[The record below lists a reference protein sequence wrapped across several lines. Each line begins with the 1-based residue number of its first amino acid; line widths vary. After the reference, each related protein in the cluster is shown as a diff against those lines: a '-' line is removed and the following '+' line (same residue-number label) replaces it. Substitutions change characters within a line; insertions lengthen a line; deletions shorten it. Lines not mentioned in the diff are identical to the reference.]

1 MNTSMP
7 PQGERGRESD
17 PAVAATATTT
27 TTTSAEND
35 GPVWRDPLENPSF
48 ITTSPTTTMSQADMY
63 PPSFSI
69 VLQPPLPLADRRPF
83 ASQLE
88 GSLLA
93 SNLTVATTMIST
105 STSSTLTSQDLGSTV
120 GNNKVTATSMSSAD
134 SSDNKGDDHRRS
146 EVSKTTTTTVETNS
160 ESAESKTS
168 SDTVTDTIRHPA
180 HSHSSDNSVH
190 SPPPIVKE
198 TLDACVTVSPTGIL
212 QVKQYELRRIIGQ
225 GAFGI
230 VNLGVDVNTGVKYAV
245 KEFSKAKLR
254 KKDRQNLFR
263 LGPRG
268 GGRGRRGPAIAAEE
282 ERSPLDLIRG
292 EIAILK
298 KLNHP
303 NIVKLYEVLDVAAED
318 SMYMVF
324 ELCELGALTEVSVS
338 DKLGKIFTDSECRD
352 VFQQMVL
359 GIEYLHEHDIVHRDI
374 KPDNLLR
381 SADGTLK
388 IVDFGVSEMFTKKGD
403 DMIKKSAGSP
413 AFMAPELCRSHGEV
427 SGKPTDLWSMGVTLF
442 CIRYGRLPFKSGMSL
457 ELQKM
462 INEDEPDLGDEKDL
476 RFKTTISRLLEKD
489 PSKRM
494 TIDELRSD
502 PWLTDDGRKPLIC
515 KDENIQNAVL
525 EVTDDDLRGAVQQL
539 HGLFRVLKAV
549 YKFKQMRKSPSP
561 RATSRDRREKGAAGE
576 PSHLSISSPPLLDSP
591 PPETEDDEGI
601 LAVGE
606 TSSSL
611 LAKIDAMTEQDQEQ
625 EEENREEDTKE
636 GESES
641 ASAVSPPF
649 SIALADQQPEGK
661 AAPHDCVVKTGN

>member
-1 MNTSMP
+1 
-7 PQGERGRESD
+7 
-17 PAVAATATTT
+17 
-27 TTTSAEND
+27 
-35 GPVWRDPLENPSF
+35 
-48 ITTSPTTTMSQADMY
+48 MSQEDLY
-63 PPSFSI
+63 PNSLSMA
-69 VLQPPLPLADRRPF
+69 LQSPLPFTDRRSF

-88 GSLLA
+88 ASLLA
-93 SNLTVATTMIST
+93 SNLTAATTTLNS
-105 STSSTLTSQDLGSTV
+105 STSSSSSRDLRSTI
-120 GNNKVTATSMSSAD
+120 GNNNV
-134 SSDNKGDDHRRS
+134 
-146 EVSKTTTTTVETNS
+146 TTTNT
-160 ESAESKTS
+160 AESNSKEDSKRDLHSEETKPTAPAPSNSSEPTEEDKRSRTS
-168 SDTVTDTIRHPA
+168 TDKPRHA
-180 HSHSSDNSVH
+180 HSHSHSHSRDSSVH

-198 TLDACVTVSPTGIL
+198 TLDACITVSPTGML

-230 VNLGVDVNTGVKYAV
+230 VNLGVDVNTGIKYAV

-268 GGRGRRGPAIAAEE
+268 RGPGRRGPAVPVEE

-298 KLNHP
+298 KLNHI

-324 ELCELGALTEVSVS
+324 ELCELGALTEVSVG
-338 DKLGKIFTDSECRD
+338 DKPGKIFTDSECRD

-462 INEDEPDLGDEKDL
+462 INEDEPDLGDEQDP
-476 RFKTTISRLLEKD
+476 RFRATITRLLEKD
-489 PSKRM
+489 PSKRI
-494 TIDELRSD
+494 TLDELRND
-502 PWLTDDGRKPLIC
+502 PWLTDDGREPLIS
-515 KDENIQNAVL
+515 KDENTQNAVL

-539 HGLFRVLKAV
+539 NGLFRVLKAV
-549 YKFKQMRKSPSP
+549 YKFKQLRKSPSS
-561 RATSRDRREKGAAGE
+561 RASSRERLEKAAGE
-576 PSHLSISSPPLLDSP
+576 SPNLSLSPPLIDSP
-591 PPETEDDEGI
+591 PSEYTDDI
-601 LAVGE
+601 AMPAGE
-606 TSSSL
+606 MSDSL
-611 LAKIDAMTEQDQEQ
+611 LAKIDALNVQRDP
-625 EEENREEDTKE
+625 EEVEYNDE
-636 GESES
+636 GVSKL
-641 ASAVSPPF
+641 SPPF
-649 SIALADQQPEGK
+649 TVAVADQQQEKGVTRQE
-661 AAPHDCVVKTGN
+661 CVVQADK

>member
-1 MNTSMP
+1 MHVATKLSPTTKNASS
-7 PQGERGRESD
+7 QRQESD
-17 PAVAATATTT
+17 APAFPLAITTATE
-27 TTTSAEND
+27 SD
-35 GPVWRDPLENPSF
+35 GPVWQDPLENPSF
-48 ITTSPTTTMSQADMY
+48 ITTSPTTIISQEDMY
-63 PPSFSI
+63 PNSLSM
-69 VLQPPLPLADRRPF
+69 VLQSPVPFANRRSF

-88 GSLLA
+88 ATLLA
-93 SNLTVATTMIST
+93 SNLTAATTTLNST
-105 STSSTLTSQDLGSTV
+105 AATSSTLLSQDLRSTI
-120 GNNKVTATSMSSAD
+120 GNNDSSATTTSPAD
-134 SSDNKGDDHRRS
+134 NSSSNSKGDLQS
-146 EVSKTTTTTVETNS
+146 EENRNTASS
-160 ESAESKTS
+160 ESVDDESSKML
-168 SDTVTDTIRHPA
+168 IEKPKHHA
-180 HSHSSDNSVH
+180 HSPSHSHTHSRDSSVH
-190 SPPPIVKE
+190 SPPLTVKE
-198 TLDACVTVSPTGIL
+198 TLDAGITVSPTGML

-230 VNLGVDVNTGVKYAV
+230 VNLGVDINTGVKYAV

-268 GGRGRRGPAIAAEE
+268 RAPGRRGPTIPAEE

-298 KLNHP
+298 KLNHI

-324 ELCELGALTEVSVS
+324 ELCELGALTEVSVG
-338 DKLGKIFTDSECRD
+338 DKPGKIFTDSDCRRI
-352 VFQQMVL
+352 FQQMVL

-381 SADGTLK
+381 AADGTLK

-462 INEDEPDLGDEKDL
+462 INEDEPDLGDEQDP
-476 RFKTTISRLLEKD
+476 RFRTTITRLLEKD

-494 TIDELRSD
+494 TIDELRND
-502 PWLTDDGRKPLIC
+502 PWLTDDGRQPLIC
-515 KDENIQNAVL
+515 KEENTRNAVL
-525 EVTDDDLRGAVQQL
+525 EVTEDDLRGAVQQL

-549 YKFKQMRKSPSP
+549 YKFKKMRKRPSS
-561 RATSRDRREKGAAGE
+561 RSSSRDRREKATDE
-576 PSHLSISSPPLLDSP
+576 PSTLSLSSPPLSDSP
-591 PPETEDDEGI
+591 PSETEDDVT
-601 LAVGE
+601 LPTGE
-606 TSSSL
+606 VSSSL
-611 LAKIDAMTEQDQEQ
+611 LAKIDALSAQEDQEGGQ
-625 EEENREEDTKE
+625 EESTAKEDVKNL
-636 GESES
+636 SS
-641 ASAVSPPF
+641 SSPPF
-649 SIALADQQPEGK
+649 SDRRY
-661 AAPHDCVVKTGN
+661 

>member
-1 MNTSMP
+1 MHVVTKPSPRTKNASAPSQGEAESDTSAPTINTSSE
-7 PQGERGRESD
+7 Q
-17 PAVAATATTT
+17 
-27 TTTSAEND
+27 D
-35 GPVWRDPLENPSF
+35 GPVWRDPLEHPSF
-48 ITTSPTTTMSQADMY
+48 ITTSPTTTMSQEDLY
-63 PPSFSI
+63 PNSFSMA
-69 VLQPPLPLADRRPF
+69 LQSPLPLTDRGSF

-88 GSLLA
+88 ASLLA
-93 SNLTVATTMIST
+93 TNMTAASATLNSST
-105 STSSTLTSQDLGSTV
+105 SASSSSQGLRSTMTSTAESNSMEDSKGDLHSEETKPTTSVPSNSSEPAEEDKSSRTSTDKPSHHHAHSPSHTHSRD
-120 GNNKVTATSMSSAD
+120 SSA
-134 SSDNKGDDHRRS
+134 
-146 EVSKTTTTTVETNS
+146 
-160 ESAESKTS
+160 
-168 SDTVTDTIRHPA
+168 
-180 HSHSSDNSVH
+180 H

-198 TLDACVTVSPTGIL
+198 TLDACITVSPTGVL

-230 VNLGVDVNTGVKYAV
+230 VNLGVDVNTGIKYAV

-263 LGPRG
+263 LGHRG
-268 GGRGRRGPAIAAEE
+268 RGPGRRGPAVPAEE
-282 ERSPLDLIRG
+282 EKSPLDLIRG

-298 KLNHP
+298 KLNHV

-324 ELCELGALTEVSVS
+324 ELCELGALTEVSVG
-338 DKLGKIFTDSECRD
+338 DKPGKIFTDSECRD

-359 GIEYLHEHDIVHRDI
+359 GIEYLHEHDIIHRDI

-462 INEDEPDLGDEKDL
+462 INEDEPDLGDEQDP
-476 RFKTTISRLLEKD
+476 RFRTTITRLLEKD
-489 PSKRM
+489 PSKRI
-494 TIDELRSD
+494 TIDELRND
-502 PWLTDDGRKPLIC
+502 PWLTDDGRRPLIS
-515 KDENIQNAVL
+515 KDENTQNAVL

-549 YKFKQMRKSPSP
+549 YKFKQLRKSPSP
-561 RATSRDRREKGAAGE
+561 SSRTSSRDRREKAAGE
-576 PSHLSISSPPLLDSP
+576 PSNLSLSPPLLDSP
-591 PPETEDDEGI
+591 PSEPADDI
-601 LAVGE
+601 VMPAGE
-606 TSSSL
+606 MSDSL
-611 LAKIDAMTEQDQEQ
+611 LAKIDALNVQRDP
-625 EEENREEDTKE
+625 EELEDDDDSVSK
-636 GESES
+636 S
-641 ASAVSPPF
+641 SPPF
-649 SIALADQQPEGK
+649 AVAVADQQQERSATPQEF
-661 AAPHDCVVKTGN
+661 VVQASK